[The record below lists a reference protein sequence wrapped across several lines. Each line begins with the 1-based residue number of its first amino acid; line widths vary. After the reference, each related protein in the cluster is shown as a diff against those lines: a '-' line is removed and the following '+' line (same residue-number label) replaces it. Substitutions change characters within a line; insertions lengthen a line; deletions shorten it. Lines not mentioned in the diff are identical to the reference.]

1 MTKPIAISP
10 LGARLFVAVQH
21 LIPQR
26 LLSTAM
32 HRLALVR
39 WQPLKTLLIQNFA
52 RMYHIDMTQAAA
64 PNLAEYPH
72 FNAFFTR
79 ALRPDVR
86 PLDPDPQAIVSPVDG
101 TISQIG
107 AITAGRIVQAKG
119 QEYAVHELLGI
130 TAAAAQAFVGGHF
143 VTIYLSPR
151 DYHRIHMPL
160 TGTLT
165 AQTYVPGRLF
175 SVNHSTAQLVPRL
188 FARNER
194 VVCHFATAAAE
205 MALVLVGAIFVGG
218 IETVWAGAI
227 TPPHSGRTLERRDHP
242 SAGAGAVALQRGAE
256 MGRFNL
262 GSTVIVLFPPGQMT
276 WETALRPGQ
285 PVRLGQR
292 LGTIGAQGT
301 I

>member
-1 MTKPIAISP
+1 MTEITTIS
-10 LGARLFVAVQH
+10 LGARLFVAVQY
-21 LIPQR
+21 LLPQR
-26 LLSTAM
+26 LLTMAM

-39 WQPLKTLLIQNFA
+39 WQPLKNLLIQNFA
-52 RMYHIDMTQAAA
+52 RIYRIDMTLAAE
-64 PNLAEYPH
+64 PDLTVYPH

-86 PLDPDPQAIVSPVDG
+86 PLAPEPAAIVSPVDG

-107 AITAGRIVQAKG
+107 TITAGRIVQAKG
-119 QEYAVHELLGI
+119 QDYAVHELLGI
-130 TAAAAQAFVGGHF
+130 TPAAAQAFVGGQF

-194 VVCHFATAAAE
+194 VACHFATAAEE
-205 MALVLVGAIFVGG
+205 MALVLVGAMIVGG

-227 TPPHSGRTLERRDHP
+227 TPPHRGRKSERRDFP
-242 SAGAGAVALQRGAE
+242 TAGAGTLALERGAE

-262 GSTVIVLFPPGQMT
+262 GSTVILLFPPARMT
-276 WETALRPGQ
+276 WDAALRVGQ
-285 PVRLGQR
+285 PVQLGQR
-292 LGTIGAQGT
+292 LGTVGAQGK